1 MSKAQFGKVR
11 WKQYVVNKDRRKT
24 GDVLQTSQG
33 PVVFKKDTKLLDNTE
48 QAAELKELYPAYIK
62 TIQRE
67 APIESGN
74 FTMIMPELPWKK
86 RNRMGRIDREEEERE
101 RAPYSDFDQ

>member
-1 MSKAQFGKVR
+1 MSKSQFGKVR

-24 GDVLQTSQG
+24 GNVLPTSQG
-33 PVVFKKDTKLLDNTE
+33 PVVFNKDTKLIDNTE
-48 QAAELKELYPAYIK
+48 QAAELKERYPAYIK

-74 FTMIMPELPWKK
+74 FTMIVPELPWKK
-86 RNRMGRIDREEEERE
+86 RNRMERLEREEEERE
-101 RAPYSDFDQ
+101 RAAYSAFDQ